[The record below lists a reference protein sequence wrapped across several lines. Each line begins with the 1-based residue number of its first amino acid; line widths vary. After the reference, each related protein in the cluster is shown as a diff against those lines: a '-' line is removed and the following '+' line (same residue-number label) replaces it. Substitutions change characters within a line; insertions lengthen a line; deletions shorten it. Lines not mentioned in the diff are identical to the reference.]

1 MALLDQEMR
10 AELGLS
16 SVVECLRSCTRR
28 GDDIT
33 RQGLIAAA
41 RSTENQGTAVTILV
55 IHIPGL
61 WPFGLSNMD
70 SFC

>member
-1 MALLDQEMR
+1 MR

-16 SVVECLRSCTRR
+16 SAVECLQSCTRR

-33 RQGLIAAA
+33 RKGLMTAA

-61 WPFGLSNMD
+61 WPFGLSDMG
-70 SFC
+70 SFR